1 MSAMMAEGGR
11 SSLTIGEVLALL
23 APDFPDVTISKI
35 RFLEGHGLVS
45 PHRAKSGYRRFSDE
59 DIEQLRLV
67 LIAQRDRYLPLKVI
81 KDHLAAGTLQEL
93 VRPQPQVE
101 IALAPDTTDDIDRPS
116 ARTTDV
122 DPGSF
127 FTRSEL
133 AEASGLT
140 TADLDQLIEVKVI
153 TPDAAHRFTGA
164 DVQYCRAYAM
174 LTTFGVDPRHMRQA
188 RNAASRDAH
197 LIGTAMAH
205 LTGEERTEAA
215 ARMLDALSD
224 AHYWQ
229 VRAELQR
236 QTPSS
241 GHRPRRTNR

>member
-1 MSAMMAEGGR
+1 
-11 SSLTIGEVLALL
+11 
-23 APDFPDVTISKI
+23 
-35 RFLEGHGLVS
+35 VS
-45 PHRAKSGYRRFSDE
+45 PHRAKSGYRRFSTE
-59 DIEQLRLV
+59 DIDQLRLV
-67 LIAQRDRYLPLKVI
+67 LIAQRDRYLPLRVI
-81 KDHLAAGTLQEL
+81 KEHLAAGTLREL

-101 IALAPDTTDDIDRPS
+101 ILPVEDSEERPS

-122 DPGSF
+122 DPSSY
-127 FTRSEL
+127 FTRTEL
-133 AEASGLT
+133 IEASGLS
-140 TADLDQLIEVKVI
+140 ADELDALIDVKVI
-153 TPDAAHRFTGA
+153 APDAAHRFTGA
-164 DVQYCRAYAM
+164 DVLYCRAYAT

-205 LTGEERTEAA
+205 LTGEARSDGS

-236 QTPSS
+236 QSPSA
-241 GHRPRRTNR
+241 GHPARRTSR

>member
-1 MSAMMAEGGR
+1 MMAEGGR

-45 PHRAKSGYRRFSDE
+45 PHRAKSDTGGSATRTSSNCGF
-59 DIEQLRLV
+59 V

-122 DPGSF
+122 GPRSF

-164 DVQYCRAYAM
+164 DVQYPVPTRC
-174 LTTFGVDPRHMRQA
+174 
-188 RNAASRDAH
+188 
-197 LIGTAMAH
+197 
-205 LTGEERTEAA
+205 
-215 ARMLDALSD
+215 
-224 AHYWQ
+224 
-229 VRAELQR
+229 
-236 QTPSS
+236 
-241 GHRPRRTNR
+241 